1 MSRIFWAGDSTVK
14 QNDYST
20 YPQTGI
26 GQEMRFY
33 IKKEIEICNH
43 GENGRSTKSFLEEFR
58 LADIYNQITKDDFL
72 WIQFGH
78 NDAKIEDPKRFTE
91 PWADYQKNLEKFV
104 NVAWNKQ
111 AHPVLITP
119 LSRRYFLDE
128 THLEDKIHGD
138 YPEAMKEVGKKLGV
152 PVIDLYSMSREFL
165 EKIGEI
171 ESRKYFM
178 HLAPCEHL
186 NYPEG
191 LTDNTHINYEGAV
204 AFAKLVALGLKELGG
219 IYQDLVEVEEL

>member
-1 MSRIFWAGDSTVK
+1 MSRIFWVGDSTVK
-14 QNDYST
+14 QNNYNT

-26 GQEMRFY
+26 GQGMRLY

-43 GENGRSTKSFLEEFR
+43 AENGRSTKSFLEEFR
-58 LADIYNQITKDDFL
+58 MADIYNQITKDDFL

-78 NDAKIEDPKRFTE
+78 NDAKVEDPKRFTE
-91 PWADYQKNLEKFV
+91 PWTDYQKNLEKFV

-111 AHPVLITP
+111 AHPILITP
-119 LSRRYFLDE
+119 LSRRYFIDE

-152 PVIDLYSMSREFL
+152 PVIDLYSMSRKLL
-165 EKIGEI
+165 EQLGEV

-178 HLAPCEHL
+178 HLAPYEYL

-191 LTDNTHINYEGAV
+191 LTDNTHINYKGAV
-204 AFAKLVALGLKELGG
+204 AFARLVALGLKELGG
-219 IYQDLVEVEEL
+219 IYQDLVEVDQL